1 MSVIHI
7 HFNGEPQVL
16 PGDATLQH
24 ALSTFA
30 AGALRDGSPMATA
43 LNGCHVAR
51 ADRMRTQLAEGDQI
65 TTFEP
70 ITGG

>member
-1 MSVIHI
+1 MNIIHI
-7 HFNGEPQVL
+7 RFNGQPQVL
-16 PGDATLQH
+16 PGDATLQQ

-30 AGALRDGSPMATA
+30 AAALRDGSPIATA

-51 ADRMRTQLAEGDQI
+51 ADRVRTRLAEGDQI